1 MSASEVRSFDSPLCS
16 MDFRSRPINAIIG
29 PATSKRSLLDDMR
42 RLTGF
47 LALAFIFAFI
57 SAATALAQQPYTN
70 SNIDYVLELPSE
82 RWRVVQE
89 PDSLHEHAEFI
100 YGDRNDGYLRI
111 RKEVVE
117 AGTTATDL
125 SKRDQ
130 DQKLRFQT
138 GYVEGKEEKFA
149 GRLNGV
155 TLGYEYT
162 SGGKAMA
169 GRIYYLQVD
178 NRTIY
183 TLRFTGLRDK
193 LQLIRNQ
200 TDSIA
205 RSFHLK

>member
-1 MSASEVRSFDSPLCS
+1 
-16 MDFRSRPINAIIG
+16 
-29 PATSKRSLLDDMR
+29 MR
-42 RLTGF
+42 RITAFLT
-47 LALAFIFAFI
+47 LAFIFALV
-57 SAATALAQQPYTN
+57 SAATTTTALAQQPYTN
-70 SNIDYVLELPSE
+70 SGVDYALELPSE
-82 RWRVVQE
+82 RWRVAQE

-100 YGDRNDGYLRI
+100 YGDRNDGYLKI

-117 AGTTATDL
+117 AGTTAADL
-125 SKRDQ
+125 AKRDQ

-155 TLGYEYT
+155 TFAYEYT

-169 GRIYYLQVD
+169 GRIYYLQAD

-183 TLRFTGLRDK
+183 TLRFTGLRDR

-200 TDSIA
+200 TDLIA

>member
-1 MSASEVRSFDSPLCS
+1 
-16 MDFRSRPINAIIG
+16 
-29 PATSKRSLLDDMR
+29 MR
-42 RLTGF
+42 RLTIF
-47 LALAFIFAFI
+47 LALASVFVLV
-57 SAATALAQQPYTN
+57 SVVALAQQTYT
-70 SNIDYVLELPSE
+70 SADYTLELPSE
-82 RWRVVQE
+82 KWRVIQE

-117 AGTTATDL
+117 AGVTASEL
-125 SKRDQ
+125 SRRDQ

-155 TLGYEYT
+155 TFGYEYT

-169 GRIYYLQVD
+169 GRIYYLQPD

-183 TLRFTGLRDK
+183 TLRFTGLRDR

-205 RSFHLK
+205 RSFQLK